1 MLCYFIVS
9 FVIFVV
15 SFWFGAHYGVDMCS
29 NDIENT
35 TILKH
40 IKKDVLR
47 SSHMSDEGKL
57 QYLDVLTAQLK
68 SISI

>member
-1 MLCYFIVS
+1 MWYIIS
-9 FVIFVV
+9 FVIFIV
-15 SFWFGAHYGVDMCS
+15 SFWFGAHYGIDCCS

-47 SSHMSDEGKL
+47 SSDMSDEGKL
-57 QYLDVLTAQLK
+57 QYLEVLKEQLK

>member
-1 MLCYFIVS
+1 MWYIIS
-9 FVIFVV
+9 FVICVV
-15 SFWFGAHYGVDMCS
+15 SLWFGAHYGIDMCS
-29 NDIENT
+29 DDVENT

-47 SSHMSDEGKL
+47 SSEMSDECKL
-57 QYLDVLTAQLK
+57 QYLKVLKEQLK